1 VKIEFG
7 GIILAARTIVPF
19 GPQHP
24 VLPEP
29 IHLKLE
35 LEDEIVVGAL
45 PQIGYVHR
53 GLEGL
58 VDKKDINQLIYVCER
73 VCGICSH
80 QHSMCYCETIEKL
93 CNIEVPERAKY
104 LRTIWAELHRVHSH
118 LLWLGLFADAF
129 GYESLFMQTWRVR
142 EKTVDI
148 MEKTAGTRIIISVN
162 VVGGVRR
169 DLDDNMITELKDYTK
184 EMKGVFEKFKKAFGD
199 DKAIINR
206 TQGIGVITAEQM
218 IELGGV
224 GPTLRGSGVKQD
236 CRLLPDVGA
245 YKNLTF
251 EPIVEN
257 GGDCYARMMVR
268 MRETIQ
274 ANELIEE
281 AVNKLPAGPINV
293 DVKPK
298 PEGEQISRIEQPRGE
313 LMYYIRGNGTKNLD
327 RLRIRT
333 PTFSNIPP
341 LLKMLPGCQMADV
354 PVIVLTIDPCIS
366 CTER

>member
-1 VKIEFG
+1 
-7 GIILAARTIVPF
+7 LSRTIIPF

-35 LEDEIVVGAL
+35 LEDEVVVGAL

-58 VDKKDINQLIYVCER
+58 VEKKDINQLIYVTER

-80 QHSMCYCETIEKL
+80 QHSMCYCETLEKMMK
-93 CNIEVPERAKY
+93 IEVPERGKF
-104 LRTIWAELHRVHSH
+104 LRTIWAELHRIHSH
-118 LLWLGLFADAF
+118 LLWLGLQADAF

-142 EKTVDI
+142 EKAVDL

-162 VVGGVRR
+162 VIGGVRR
-169 DLDDNMITELKDYTK
+169 DLDATMIR
-184 EMKGVFEKFKKAFGD
+184 EMKDFTVEMRDAFKKFERAFGD
-199 DKAIINR
+199 DKAIKQR
-206 TQGIGVITAEQM
+206 TCGVGVIPKADM

-224 GPTLRGSGVKQD
+224 GPTLRGSGVAED
-236 CRLLPDVGA
+236 CRNLADVGA
-245 YKNLTF
+245 YSKLSF
-251 EPIVEN
+251 EPIVEHD
-257 GGDCYARMMVR
+257 GDCYARMMVR

-274 ANELIEE
+274 ANELIAE
-281 AVNKLPAGPINV
+281 ALDKMPEGPINV
-293 DVKPK
+293 EVKEK
-298 PEGEQISRIEQPRGE
+298 PEGEYVNRIEQPRGE
-313 LMYYIRGNGTKNLD
+313 CVYYIKGNGSKKLD

-333 PTFSNIPP
+333 PTFANVPP
-341 LLKMLPGCQMADV
+341 LLKMLPGCQLADV
-354 PVIVLTIDPCIS
+354 PVIVLSIDPCIS

>member
-1 VKIEFG
+1 M
-7 GIILAARTIVPF
+7 ASRTIVPF

-29 IHLKLE
+29 IHLNLE
-35 LEDEIVVGAL
+35 LEDETVVGAL

-58 VDKKDINQLIYVCER
+58 TSKKDFNQLIYVCER

-80 QHSMCYCETIEKL
+80 QHSMCYCETIEKMMK
-93 CNIEVPERAKY
+93 IEVPDRAHF
-104 LRTIWAELHRVHSH
+104 LRTIWAELHRIHSH

-129 GYESLFMQTWRVR
+129 GYESLFMQTWRIR
-142 EKTVDI
+142 EKTVDM

-169 DLDDNMITELKDYTK
+169 DLDEAMIRELKDFTDDMRK
-184 EMKGVFEKFKKAFGD
+184 EFAKLSRMFGEDKGIMK
-199 DKAIINR
+199 R
-206 TQGIGVITAEQM
+206 TQGVAVLSGAEM
-218 IELGGV
+218 IELGAV
-224 GPTLRGSGVKQD
+224 GPVLRGSGVSQD
-236 CRLLPDVGA
+236 IRQMPDVGA
-245 YKNLTF
+245 YSKLSF
-251 EPIVEN
+251 EPIVEH
-257 GGDCYARMMVR
+257 GCDCYARMMVR
-268 MRETIQ
+268 MRETVQ
-274 ANELIEE
+274 ANELIAE
-281 AVNKLPAGPINV
+281 ALGKLPSGDINV
-293 DVKPK
+293 KTKVK
-298 PEGEQISRIEQPRGE
+298 PEGEGVSRIEQPRGE
-313 LMYYIRGNGTKNLD
+313 LIYYVRGNGTKNLD